1 MPGRFLHRQTID
13 ELRAGIGDAPP
24 DCMWN
29 PKAVEDRLIEA
40 LALIQRHGG
49 RVGPRGY
56 TPQWMHEVGADA
68 LEIGEQ
74 TAMLQAGELVDY
86 QEALA
91 KERNRYMLGAS
102 QHDMTLAQEA
112 SLWPMRYLADYGGPL
127 RALQV
132 FIRCRALRKRFGSE
146 CKRRGW
152 ARATAYRQRDRALS
166 IIAMGLTRDRVP
178 VSLAST
184 EADDDHDEIE

>member
-1 MPGRFLHRQTID
+1 MPARFLDRRNIE
-13 ELRAGIGDAPP
+13 ELRADLGDAPLECLWSP
-24 DCMWN
+24 R
-29 PKAVEDRLIEA
+29 AVEDRLIEA

-56 TPQWMHEVGADA
+56 TPQWMHEVCSEA

-74 TAMLQAGELVDY
+74 AAMLQAGELGDY

-132 FIRCRALRKRFGSE
+132 FIRCRALRKRFGTE

-166 IIAMGLTRDRVP
+166 LIAMGLTRDRVR
-178 VSLAST
+178 VALAST
-184 EADDDHDEIE
+184 EADDDYDEID

>member
-1 MPGRFLHRQTID
+1 MPARFLDRRNIE
-13 ELRAGIGDAPP
+13 ELRADLGDAPLECLWSP
-24 DCMWN
+24 R
-29 PKAVEDRLIEA
+29 AVEDRLIEA

-56 TPQWMHEVGADA
+56 TPQWMHEVGSEA

-74 TAMLQAGELVDY
+74 AAMLQAGELGDY

-132 FIRCRALRKRFGSE
+132 FIRCRALRKRFGTE

-166 IIAMGLTRDRVP
+166 LIAMGLTRDRVR
-178 VSLAST
+178 VALAST
-184 EADDDHDEIE
+184 EADDDYDENE

>member
-1 MPGRFLHRQTID
+1 MPARFLDRRNIE
-13 ELRAGIGDAPP
+13 ELRADLGDAPLECLWSP
-24 DCMWN
+24 R
-29 PKAVEDRLIEA
+29 AVEDRLIEA

-56 TPQWMHEVGADA
+56 TPQWMHEVGSEA

-74 TAMLQAGELVDY
+74 AAMLQAGELGDY

-132 FIRCRALRKRFGSE
+132 FIRCRALRKRFGTE

-166 IIAMGLTRDRVP
+166 LIAMGLTRDRVR
-178 VSLAST
+178 VALAST
-184 EADDDHDEIE
+184 VADDDYDENE